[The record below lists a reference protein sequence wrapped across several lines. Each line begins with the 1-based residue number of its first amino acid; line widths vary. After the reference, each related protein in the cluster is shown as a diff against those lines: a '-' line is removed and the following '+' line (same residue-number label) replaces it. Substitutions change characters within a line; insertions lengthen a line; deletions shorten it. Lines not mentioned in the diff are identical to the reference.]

1 MNSSSLTV
9 FVWTLLFISSG
20 FVQLFYVDPG
30 DICGGEAY
38 SSIMAEPM
46 DISSDDKSCPICDEL
61 LKNGSPTV
69 VIREKGAININRA
82 SAQRNSNITVKS
94 GDSVHRDCRRDFID
108 LRNVKTDNSEYA
120 CDSLTTRSSYTTFNF
135 KSNCFF
141 CTHKCN
147 KICSE
152 VHRVE
157 QFNFTATIKE
167 LCNIRNDSWGNEVH
181 ARLVSVLDL
190 QAAEAIYHQVCN
202 VNFRTFKQVPD
213 RFAKDEKSKK
223 SPGRPQCTELLE
235 GFKDVINYIES
246 NEGAALSVKELVQV
260 MEQTCG

>member
-30 DICGGEAY
+30 DICGGDAY

-108 LRNVKTDNSEYA
+108 LRNVKTDNSGYA
-120 CDSLTTRSSYTTFNF
+120 CDSLTTRSSCTTFDF

-157 QFNFTATIKE
+157 QFYFTATIKE

-213 RFAKDEKSKK
+213 RFAKDEKKQEITRK
-223 SPGRPQCTELLE
+223 TTVYRIAGR
-235 GFKDVINYIES
+235 I
-246 NEGAALSVKELVQV
+246 
-260 MEQTCG
+260 